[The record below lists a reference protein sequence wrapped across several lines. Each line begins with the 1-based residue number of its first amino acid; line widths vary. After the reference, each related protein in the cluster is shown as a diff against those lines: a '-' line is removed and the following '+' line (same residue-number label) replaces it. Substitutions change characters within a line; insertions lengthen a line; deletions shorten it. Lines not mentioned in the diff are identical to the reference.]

1 MTHSYAGNV
10 IKNPNYSILKDPM
23 MMHSEDKPLSFSKFD
38 KKFQNSSILKDHIM
52 VHSVNK

>member
-10 IKNPNYSILKDPM
+10 IKNPNYSILKDHM
-23 MMHSEDKPLSFSKFD
+23 MMHSEDKPLSFSKFE
-38 KKFQNSSILKDHIM
+38 KKFQNNCILKDHIM